1 MTPLP
6 GHHAPPPAQP
16 GERNGDRA
24 ARTTTSIRPTVRAI
38 VVAVCAVAL
47 WILADLTRVMPA
59 RVLTAALLLTLAV
72 GGACILLSLV
82 GLHVRRRVV
91 DEVVPVGSRARIQ
104 VELAPKALLTTVP
117 LGRAV
122 LREDLPEELGGRGDL
137 PLAHRMPHALTVSR
151 RGSHPMGALSI
162 VVRDVFGMFHLDRTI
177 HDDARIIG
185 LPVSEQI
192 DPAAARAT
200 GIAHQGQQAAATAP
214 SIGEIG
220 PIARPYVAG
229 DDIRRIHWRA
239 SARTGSLM
247 TREDEPPAGRTA
259 LIVLDNRRSGSQ
271 PHQTGPVGGGAQQP
285 RPGRGGAE
293 QPRPG
298 RDGAEQTRPGR
309 DGAQQPRPGGSHA
322 QQPPSAALI
331 AAEDR
336 LVDHAASVL
345 AGLRSHGWEVRV
357 VDADGDE
364 ITRAERHRADRR
376 RAGAS
381 LLGREA
387 DAMGERASLMALADL
402 GFDDSEPTPP
412 RQAQGGEHATGHPQ
426 VVVALGIDD
435 GTPFDGLELDR
446 FAGHARH
453 RTAIALL
460 PEAGG
465 GPDAGGDP
473 DAEPGTPTYDGSAL
487 AAVRTGAP
495 EEGRTRPGPAAPTST
510 TVNGW
515 KLVRGHVD
523 HSLSDLLTAAGPGE
537 AT

>member
-1 MTPLP
+1 MTPSP

-16 GERNGDRA
+16 GERTGDRA

-59 RVLTAALLLTLAV
+59 RVLAAALLLTLAV

-91 DEVVPVGSRARIQ
+91 DEAAPAGSRARIQ

-137 PLAHRMPHALTVSR
+137 PLAHRMPHALTVAR
-151 RGSHPMGALSI
+151 RGTHPMGALSI

-185 LPVSEQI
+185 LPVAEQI

-214 SIGEIG
+214 GIGEIG
-220 PIARPYVAG
+220 PIPRPYMAG

-259 LIVLDNRRSGSQ
+259 LIVLDNRRRVSQ
-271 PHQTGPVGGGAQQP
+271 SHQTGPA
-285 RPGRGGAE
+285 GRGAE

-298 RDGAEQTRPGR
+298 RDGAE
-309 DGAQQPRPGGSHA
+309 QPRPGGSHA

-336 LVDHAASVL
+336 LVDHAASML

-364 ITRAERHRADRR
+364 ITRAERHRA
-376 RAGAS
+376 GAS

-402 GFDDSEPTPP
+402 GFDASAPTP
-412 RQAQGGEHATGHPQ
+412 RHAQGGEHATGHPQ

-446 FAGHARH
+446 FAGRARH

-465 GPDAGGDP
+465 
-473 DAEPGTPTYDGSAL
+473 
-487 AAVRTGAP
+487 TG
-495 EEGRTRPGPAAPTST
+495 PTST

-515 KLVRGHVD
+515 MLVRGHVD
-523 HSLSDLLTAAGPGE
+523 HALSDLLTAAGPGE

>member
-1 MTPLP
+1 M
-6 GHHAPPPAQP
+6 
-16 GERNGDRA
+16 
-24 ARTTTSIRPTVRAI
+24 RAI

-59 RVLTAALLLTLAV
+59 RVLAAALLLTLAV

-104 VELAPKALLTTVP
+104 VDLAPKALLTTVP

-137 PLAHRMPHALTVSR
+137 PLAHRMPHALTVTR
-151 RGSHPMGALSI
+151 RGTHPMGALSI

-185 LPVSEQI
+185 LPVAEQI

-214 SIGEIG
+214 GIGEIG

-247 TREDEPPAGRTA
+247 TREDEPPVGRTA

-271 PHQTGPVGGGAQQP
+271 PHQTGPVG
-285 RPGRGGAE
+285 RGAE
-293 QPRPG
+293 QPRPV
-298 RDGAEQTRPGR
+298 GA
-309 DGAQQPRPGGSHA
+309 HA

-364 ITRAERHRADRR
+364 ITHAERH

-402 GFDDSEPTPP
+402 GFDDSEPTLGHV
-412 RQAQGGEHATGHPQ
+412 QGGEHATGHAQ

-446 FAGHARH
+446 FAGRARH

-465 GPDAGGDP
+465 DPDAGGAP
-473 DAEPGTPTYDGSAL
+473 GAEPGASTYDGSAL

-510 TVNGW
+510 TADGW
-515 KLVRGHVD
+515 MLVRGHVD
-523 HSLSDLLTAAGPGE
+523 HALSDLLTAAGPGE

>member
-1 MTPLP
+1 MTPSP

-16 GERNGDRA
+16 GERTGDRA

-59 RVLTAALLLTLAV
+59 RVLAAALLLTLAV

-91 DEVVPVGSRARIQ
+91 EEVVPVGSRARIQ
-104 VELAPKALLTTVP
+104 AELAPKALLTTVP

-137 PLAHRMPHALTVSR
+137 PLAHRMPHALTVTR
-151 RGSHPMGALSI
+151 RGTHPMGALSI

-185 LPVSEQI
+185 LPVAEQI

-214 SIGEIG
+214 GIGEIG

-247 TREDEPPAGRTA
+247 TREDEPPVGRTA

-271 PHQTGPVGGGAQQP
+271 PHQTGPVG
-285 RPGRGGAE
+285 RGAE
-293 QPRPG
+293 QPRPV
-298 RDGAEQTRPGR
+298 GAH
-309 DGAQQPRPGGSHA
+309 AQQPRPGGAHA
-322 QQPPSAALI
+322 QQPPLAALI

-364 ITRAERHRADRR
+364 ITRAERHRA
-376 RAGAS
+376 GAS

-402 GFDDSEPTPP
+402 GFDDSAPTP

-446 FAGHARH
+446 FAGRARH

-465 GPDAGGDP
+465 
-473 DAEPGTPTYDGSAL
+473 
-487 AAVRTGAP
+487 TG
-495 EEGRTRPGPAAPTST
+495 PTST

-515 KLVRGHVD
+515 MLVRGHVD

>member
-1 MTPLP
+1 M
-6 GHHAPPPAQP
+6 
-16 GERNGDRA
+16 
-24 ARTTTSIRPTVRAI
+24 RAI

-59 RVLTAALLLTLAV
+59 RVLAAALLLTLAV

-104 VELAPKALLTTVP
+104 VDLAPKALLTTVP

-137 PLAHRMPHALTVSR
+137 PLAHRMPHALTVTR
-151 RGSHPMGALSI
+151 RGTHPMGALSI

-185 LPVSEQI
+185 LPVAEQI

-214 SIGEIG
+214 GIGEIG

-247 TREDEPPAGRTA
+247 TREDEPPVGRTA

-271 PHQTGPVGGGAQQP
+271 PHQTGPVGRGAQQP
-285 RPGRGGAE
+285 RPGRDGA
-293 QPRPG
+293 QHPWPG
-298 RDGAEQTRPGR
+298 RDGVQPPRPGR

-364 ITRAERHRADRR
+364 ITRAERHRA
-376 RAGAS
+376 GAS

-387 DAMGERASLMALADL
+387 DARGERVSLMALADL
-402 GFDDSEPTPP
+402 DFEDSEPTP
-412 RQAQGGEHATGHPQ
+412 RHAQGGEHATGHPQ

-446 FAGHARH
+446 FAGRAHH

-465 GPDAGGDP
+465 
-473 DAEPGTPTYDGSAL
+473 
-487 AAVRTGAP
+487 TG
-495 EEGRTRPGPAAPTST
+495 PTST

-515 KLVRGHVD
+515 MLVRGHVD
-523 HSLSDLLTAAGPGE
+523 HALSDLLTAAGPGE

>member
-1 MTPLP
+1 
-6 GHHAPPPAQP
+6 
-16 GERNGDRA
+16 
-24 ARTTTSIRPTVRAI
+24 
-38 VVAVCAVAL
+38 
-47 WILADLTRVMPA
+47 MPA
-59 RVLTAALLLTLAV
+59 RVLAAALLLTLAV

-104 VELAPKALLTTVP
+104 VDLAPKALLTTVP

-185 LPVSEQI
+185 LPVAEQI

-200 GIAHQGQQAAATAP
+200 GIAQQGQQAAATAP
-214 SIGEIG
+214 STGEIG

-271 PHQTGPVGGGAQQP
+271 PHQTGPVG
-285 RPGRGGAE
+285 R
-293 QPRPG
+293 
-298 RDGAEQTRPGR
+298 
-309 DGAQQPRPGGSHA
+309 GAQQPRPGGSHA
-322 QQPPSAALI
+322 EQPPSAALI

-345 AGLRSHGWEVRV
+345 AELRSHGWEVRV

-364 ITRAERHRADRR
+364 ITRADRR

-381 LLGREA
+381 LLGCEA

-402 GFDDSEPTPP
+402 GFDDSEPTP

-465 GPDAGGDP
+465 GPDAGGGP
-473 DAEPGTPTYDGSAL
+473 EAEPGAPTYDGSAL

>member
-1 MTPLP
+1 MTPTP

-16 GERNGDRA
+16 GERTGDRA
-24 ARTTTSIRPTVRAI
+24 ARTTTSIRPTVRAT

-59 RVLTAALLLTLAV
+59 RVLAAALLLTLAV

-91 DEVVPVGSRARIQ
+91 DEVAPVGSRARIQ
-104 VELAPKALLTTVP
+104 VDLAPKALLTTVP

-137 PLAHRMPHALTVSR
+137 PLAHRMPHALTVTR
-151 RGSHPMGALSI
+151 RGTHPMGALSI

-185 LPVSEQI
+185 LPVAEQI

-200 GIAHQGQQAAATAP
+200 GIAQQGQQAAATAP
-214 SIGEIG
+214 GIGEIG

-271 PHQTGPVGGGAQQP
+271 PHQTGPVE
-285 RPGRGGAE
+285 GRAE

-298 RDGAEQTRPGR
+298 RDGAQQPRTGR
-309 DGAQQPRPGGSHA
+309 DGAEQPRPGGSHA

-364 ITRAERHRADRR
+364 ITRAERHRA
-376 RAGAS
+376 GAS

-402 GFDDSEPTPP
+402 GFDDSETTL
-412 RQAQGGEHATGHPQ
+412 RHAQGGEHATGHPK

-446 FAGHARH
+446 FAGRARH

-465 GPDAGGDP
+465 
-473 DAEPGTPTYDGSAL
+473 
-487 AAVRTGAP
+487 TG
-495 EEGRTRPGPAAPTST
+495 PTSV

-515 KLVRGHVD
+515 MLVRGHVD
-523 HSLSDLLTAAGPGE
+523 HALSDLLTAAGPGE